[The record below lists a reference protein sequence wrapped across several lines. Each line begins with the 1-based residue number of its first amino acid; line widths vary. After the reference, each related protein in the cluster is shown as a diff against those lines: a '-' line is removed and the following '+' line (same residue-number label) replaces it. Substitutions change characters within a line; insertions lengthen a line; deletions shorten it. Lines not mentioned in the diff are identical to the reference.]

1 MTSDGPTSS
10 APPPS
15 SPNRWPAR
23 ELLALMLG
31 RDAVP
36 ASGAAGDGGPGPAAG
51 TLLAPPLQ
59 LFVLSF
65 LMLFV
70 ELALIRWSGALVIY
84 LSYFSN
90 FVLLGSFLGIGI
102 GFLRA
107 RSRVNLFPYAPVA
120 LALLILFVRVFPV
133 EVIRTGYQLL
143 FFGYGKFNASG
154 PPTWVTLPIVF
165 LAVATV
171 MEMIGEGVARTF
183 IRFRPLDAYRLDIG
197 GSIAGIVAFSALSFL
212 DAKPVVWA
220 LIVATVML
228 LLYGRR
234 VGLLQIVAV
243 VALVMLLW
251 SESLSSTDIWSPYY
265 RISYTKAGD
274 QYAVSVNGIPHQNII
289 PARKLQ
295 KVYSQPYLD
304 DPGNSLN
311 NVLIIG
317 AGTGDDVANALL
329 KGAKHIDAVEIDP
342 ELYQLGVR
350 LNPDHPYQNPRV
362 SVHINDGRAFL
373 EQTHTKYDMI
383 LFALPDSLTL
393 VAGQSSLRLE
403 SYLFTLQAVEAAKAH
418 LNPGDGL
425 FAMYNYYRT
434 PWLRDRLA
442 NTLEVAF
449 GHAPCADNEG
459 FSLSMLSVTINPS
472 VMHCNSIWQRPA
484 NVVPPATDDHPFVY
498 LDGNSIPWLYR
509 ITLGLI
515 LLASIVLVRPAAG
528 PYRRMTGFIDL
539 FFMGAA
545 FMLLET
551 KNIVQF
557 ALLFGTTW
565 FVNAL
570 VTAGVLVAVYAAV
583 EVSRHVVI
591 RRPALLYAGLLAA
604 LVVAWAVP
612 PESLLSLL
620 AGAPLRGGGD
630 HRLRAD
636 LPGQHGLRPAVPRY
650 RGHRHGLRRQPA
662 WRDDRRDPGV
672 HRARHRVPV
681 AARPGGAALRAG
693 VHHRTVAPAD
703 RCRHGRAD
711 PAAGRPVPL
720 RHHQPV
726 SGPAVH
732 LGFQSPSRR
741 SNEVTWIRKAMAV
754 GGLSHRYR
762 PQRHDG
768 VTSLRHR
775 RVSLSDGGE
784 LTVRA
789 HEEED
794 VVPGW
799 QRAVGVL
806 RGDPRAVVIPTA
818 DPRPGHALIEQD
830 LPAGVGSDHP
840 VAALRRREPVDAAIN
855 TVGQQHRSER
865 VEVVLV
871 RQQEHGRDLLEPRAA
886 AGGCREQL
894 TGCQVESG
902 LPDLLSL
909 LIQARPHQHV

>member
-1 MTSDGPTSS
+1 MS
-10 APPPS
+10 AP
-15 SPNRWPAR
+15 
-23 ELLALMLG
+23 G
-31 RDAVP
+31 I
-36 ASGAAGDGGPGPAAG
+36 AGNGGPGPGGG
-51 TLLAPPLQ
+51 TLLPLPLQ

-107 RSRVNLFPYAPVA
+107 RSRVNLFPWSPVA

-143 FFGYGKFNASG
+143 FFGYGTFHASG
-154 PPTWVTLPIVF
+154 PPTWVTLPVVF
-165 LAVATV
+165 LAVAAV
-171 MEMIGEGVARTF
+171 MATIGEGVARTF
-183 IRFRPLDAYRLDIG
+183 IRFRPLDAYRLDIA
-197 GSIAGIVAFSALSFL
+197 GSIAGIAAFSLLSFL

-220 LIVATVML
+220 LVVAAVML
-228 LLYGRR
+228 LLFGRR
-234 VGLLQIVAV
+234 AGLLQVTAV

-274 QYAVSVNGIPHQNII
+274 QYAINVNGIPHQNII

-304 DPGNSLN
+304 APGNPLN

-329 KGAKHIDAVEIDP
+329 HGAKHIDAVEIDP

-362 SVHINDGRAFL
+362 TVHINDGRAFL

-449 GHAPCADNEG
+449 GHTPCADNEG

-472 VMHCNSIWQRPA
+472 AMHCSTIWQRPA

-498 LDGNSIPWLYR
+498 LDGSSIPWLYL

-528 PYRRMTGFIDL
+528 PYRRMTGFVDL

-545 FMLLET
+545 VHAARDEEHR
-551 KNIVQF
+551 
-557 ALLFGTTW
+557 
-565 FVNAL
+565 
-570 VTAGVLVAVYAAV
+570 AVRAAV
-583 EVSRHVVI
+583 RHHLVRQRAGDGGCPGGGVRRGGGVAARGRPAAGPAV
-591 RRPALLYAGLLAA
+591 RRPARRAGRGLGGPAR
-604 LVVAWAVP
+604 VAAVP
-612 PESLLSLL
+612 V
-620 AGAPLRGGGD
+620 AAAPLRAGGD

-636 LPGQHGLRPAVPRY
+636 LPGQHGLLPAVP
-650 RGHRHGLRRQPA
+650 
-662 WRDDRRDPGV
+662 
-672 HRARHRVPV
+672 
-681 AARPGGAALRAG
+681 
-693 VHHRTVAPAD
+693 
-703 RCRHGRAD
+703 
-711 PAAGRPVPL
+711 
-720 RHHQPV
+720 
-726 SGPAVH
+726 
-732 LGFQSPSRR
+732 
-741 SNEVTWIRKAMAV
+741 
-754 GGLSHRYR
+754 
-762 PQRHDG
+762 
-768 VTSLRHR
+768 
-775 RVSLSDGGE
+775 
-784 LTVRA
+784 
-789 HEEED
+789 
-794 VVPGW
+794 
-799 QRAVGVL
+799 
-806 RGDPRAVVIPTA
+806 
-818 DPRPGHALIEQD
+818 
-830 LPAGVGSDHP
+830 
-840 VAALRRREPVDAAIN
+840 
-855 TVGQQHRSER
+855 
-865 VEVVLV
+865 
-871 RQQEHGRDLLEPRAA
+871 
-886 AGGCREQL
+886 
-894 TGCQVESG
+894 
-902 LPDLLSL
+902 
-909 LIQARPHQHV
+909 